1 MWRCLGN
8 LWVSSPPTSSGLT
21 ILQLVVK
28 TGSLGALWQ
37 RCLIRLQGWEIIF
50 VSAMSPISCGTTL
63 QNKQL
68 KDVERLSPLFF
79 LKSWTGSRVVG
90 PSNRHAQHP
99 RPPFQIWQACGGCSS
114 SPWVSEGCWNSDS
127 ACNEHRQKAKSW
139 RLSHPGMNYENIDDL
154 GCFLASLWP
163 FAAATHSNALC
174 FSDTQWQQLRQWWG
188 SKMSLNHVEPCW
200 TLPLRNATF
209 DCLERPCSNTAP
221 ASAITSESGNTCR
234 KPSSKD
240 SKVWHSEIQCFNMFQ
255 WFSMIFNVCFT
266 CTRWHIAVS
275 GSFMFSWNY
284 WLMMGMSYEQN
295 TMEKG
300 PNLSPWGLVNKRPRQ
315 KMWERRRHRKPWA
328 LAMRREMRRV
338 TWRKVARWS
347 ERGGVE
353 WLSGKELGGS
363 LEEMNP
369 YQSVHDKLRVWQL
382 DCSTSLAKARK

>member
-1 MWRCLGN
+1 MMR
-8 LWVSSPPTSSGLT
+8 
-21 ILQLVVK
+21 
-28 TGSLGALWQ
+28 
-37 RCLIRLQGWEIIF
+37 E
-50 VSAMSPISCGTTL
+50 
-63 QNKQL
+63 QN
-68 KDVERLSPLFF
+68 V
-79 LKSWTGSRVVG
+79 
-90 PSNRHAQHP
+90 
-99 RPPFQIWQACGGCSS
+99 
-114 SPWVSEGCWNSDS
+114 
-127 ACNEHRQKAKSW
+127 
-139 RLSHPGMNYENIDDL
+139 
-154 GCFLASLWP
+154 
-163 FAAATHSNALC
+163 
-174 FSDTQWQQLRQWWG
+174 
-188 SKMSLNHVEPCW
+188 VEPCW
-200 TLPLRNATF
+200 TLPLRNTTF

-266 CTRWHIAVS
+266 CTRWHVKVS

-295 TMEKG
+295 TMGKG
-300 PNLSPWGLVNKRPRQ
+300 PNLSPWGLVNKRPRK

-338 TWRKVARWS
+338 AWRKVARWS

-369 YQSVHDKLRVWQL
+369 YQSEHDKLRVWQL
-382 DCSTSLAKARK
+382 DCSTSLAKARKKHEKNQACYH

>member
-1 MWRCLGN
+1 MFGKSVGVITTNQFRFDN
-8 LWVSSPPTSSGLT
+8 FA
-21 ILQLVVK
+21 LVVK
-28 TGSLGALWQ
+28 TGSLGELWQ

-68 KDVERLSPLFF
+68 KDVERLSPLSFF

-174 FSDTQWQQLRQWWG
+174 FSDTQWQQLRQWWV
-188 SKMSLNHVEPCW
+188 SKMSLNHVEPFHFATQLLTAW
-200 TLPLRNATF
+200 KDLVQTLHLPRQSLQ
-209 DCLERPCSNTAP
+209 TAARLQIPPP
-221 ASAITSESGNTCR
+221 AESKAQG
-234 KPSSKD
+234 
-240 SKVWHSEIQCFNMFQ
+240 IQRYCMQNL
-255 WFSMIFNVCFT
+255 NVSICFT

-295 TMEKG
+295 TMGKG

-328 LAMRREMRRV
+328 LAMRREMRRA
-338 TWRKVARWS
+338 TWRKAAKWS

-382 DCSTSLAKARK
+382 DCSTSLAKARKKHEKNQACYH